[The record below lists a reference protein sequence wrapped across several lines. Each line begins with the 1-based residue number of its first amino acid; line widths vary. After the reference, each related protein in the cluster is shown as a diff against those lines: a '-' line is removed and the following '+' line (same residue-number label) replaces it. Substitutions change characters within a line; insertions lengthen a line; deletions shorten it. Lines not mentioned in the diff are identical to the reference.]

1 MILLKNY
8 FVNTTSDVD
17 VMAIIHEVDQTIK
30 ESGASE
36 GIVNFAAPEA
46 GGALALIEMLPDI
59 VEQFKEALRI
69 FPGEGVRTKDR
80 RKEEIDIGPRIAAAM
95 LGKTMQIPL
104 SKGKLVLGVREEP
117 VLIDLEKAG
126 KRREFYVQVVGE
138 PAEGAQAAGQTA
150 PAQRQQR

>member
-17 VMAIIHEVDQTIK
+17 VMTIIHEVNQTIT
-30 ESGASE
+30 ESKAQE
-36 GIVNFAAPEA
+36 GSVNISVPEA
-46 GGALALIEMLPDI
+46 GGALALIEPLPDI
-59 VEQFKEALRI
+59 IEQFKEALRI

-80 RKEEIDIGPRIAAAM
+80 RKQEIDIGPRIAAAM
-95 LGKTMQIPL
+95 LGKAMQIPL

-126 KRREFYVQVVGE
+126 KRREFYVQVIAE
-138 PAEGAQAAGQTA
+138 PAGGAQAGQAA
-150 PAQRQQR
+150 PGQRQQR